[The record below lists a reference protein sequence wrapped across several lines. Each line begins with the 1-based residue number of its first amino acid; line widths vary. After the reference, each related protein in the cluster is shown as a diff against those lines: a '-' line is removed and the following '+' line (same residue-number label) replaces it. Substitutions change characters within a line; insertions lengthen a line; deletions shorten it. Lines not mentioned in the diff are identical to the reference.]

1 MKKNL
6 LMWDQTLFKDIEV
19 FDIDYVPEQFEY
31 RDEQIQ
37 ELAYAV
43 RPALAGGRILNT
55 VCRGVPGTGK
65 TTSVK
70 KLFEEIA
77 GTTKKVVPIHI
88 NCQIDGS
95 EYAIFSRI
103 YTKLTKNRQ
112 PPSGTSFKMLFDMIA
127 KYIENEEITPVVCLD
142 DANYLVYEKE
152 LNKVLYALLRSH
164 ETYEHVR
171 FGVIVIIS
179 DPDVDLERTLDAR
192 VASVFR
198 PQIIHFA
205 PYTASEIAGILSQRV
220 MQGLYPNVLS
230 ADLLDRIVDRTMKC
244 GDIRIGLDLIKR
256 SVMNAERAARM
267 NVTDDDVTQA
277 FSISRDLRLVELV
290 RVLSADE
297 ANVLF
302 RLAEMTNDADI
313 ITTRSVHTSLGEKAT
328 GYTRYVQ
335 IIEKLDHLRLVTL
348 SYQNSGSGRIRI
360 ISLRYDPK
368 RVLALRK
375 GQTGCNANT

>member
-43 RPALAGGRILNT
+43 LPALAGGRILNT
-55 VCRGVPGTGK
+55 VCCGVPGTGK

-70 KLFEEIA
+70 KLFEEIS
-77 GTTKKVVPIHI
+77 GTTKKIVPIHI

-103 YTKLTKNRQ
+103 YTKLTKNRL
-112 PPSGTSFKMLFDMIA
+112 PPSGTSFKMLFDRIA
-127 KYIENEEITPVVCLD
+127 KYIEQEEITPVICLD

-171 FGVIVIIS
+171 IGVIVIIS
-179 DPDVDLERTLDAR
+179 DPDVDLATSLDAR

-205 PYTASEIAGILSQRV
+205 TYTAAEIAGILSQRV
-220 MQGLYPNVLS
+220 MQGLYPNVLGS
-230 ADLLDRIVDRTMKC
+230 ELFDRIVDWTMKC

-256 SVMNAERAARM
+256 SVMNAEKAARM
-267 NVTDDDVTQA
+267 NITDDDVTQA
-277 FSISRDLRLVELV
+277 FSVSRDLRLAELV
-290 RVLSADE
+290 RVLSTDE
-297 ANVLF
+297 TNVLF
-302 RLAEMTNDADI
+302 QLAEMTNDADI
-313 ITTRSVHTSLGEKAT
+313 VTTKAVHTALGEKAT

-348 SYQNSGSGRIRI
+348 TYQNTGNGRTRI

-368 RVLALRK
+368 RVLTYRK
-375 GQTGCNANT
+375 NPTGCKSNS

>member
-70 KLFEEIA
+70 KLFEEIE
-77 GTTKKVVPIHI
+77 GTTKKIIPIHI

-112 PPSGTSFKMLFDMIA
+112 PPTGTSFKMLFDMIA
-127 KYIENEEITPVVCLD
+127 KYIENESVVPIICLD

-164 ETYEHVR
+164 EAYENVR
-171 FGVIVIIS
+171 IGVIVIIS
-179 DPDVDLERTLDAR
+179 DPDVDLESSLDAR

-205 PYTASEIAGILSQRV
+205 PYTASEVAGILSQRV
-220 MQGLYPNVLS
+220 VQGLYPNVL
-230 ADLLDRIVDRTMKC
+230 ANELFDRIVDRTMKC

-256 SVMNAERAARM
+256 SVMSAEKSARM
-267 NVTDDDVTQA
+267 NVSDDDVTAA
-277 FSISRDLRLVELV
+277 FSVSRDLRLADIV
-290 RVLSADE
+290 RVLSDDE
-297 ANVLF
+297 AAVLF
-302 RLAEMTNDADI
+302 QLAEMTNDADI
-313 ITTRSVHTSLGEKAT
+313 VTTKEVHTALGERAT
-328 GYTRYVQ
+328 GYTTFVQ

-348 SYQNSGSGRIRI
+348 SYQNAGKGRLRI

-368 RVLALRK
+368 RVLAFRK
-375 GQTGCNANT
+375 VQSGCKP

>member
-37 ELAYAV
+37 ELAYAI
-43 RPALAGGRILNT
+43 RPALAGGRILTT

-70 KLFEEIA
+70 KLFEEIV
-77 GTTKKVVPIHI
+77 GTTKKIVPIHL
-88 NCQIDGS
+88 NCQIDSS

-112 PPSGTSFKMLFDMIA
+112 PPTGTSFKLLFDMIA
-127 KYIENEEITPVVCLD
+127 KYIENENVVPVICLD

-152 LNKVLYALLRSH
+152 LNKILYAFLRSH
-164 ETYEHVR
+164 ETYEHVKI
-171 FGVIVIIS
+171 GVIVIIS
-179 DPDVDLERTLDAR
+179 DPDVDLERSLDAR

-230 ADLLDRIVDRTMKC
+230 DELFDRIVDRTTKC

-256 SVMNAERAARM
+256 SVMNAEKAARM

-277 FSISRDLRLVELV
+277 FSISHDLRLAELV
-290 RVLSADE
+290 RVLSAEE
-297 ANVLF
+297 ADVLF
-302 RLAEMTNDADI
+302 QLAEMTNDADI
-313 ITTRSVHTSLGEKAT
+313 ITTKAVHTALGGKAM
-328 GYTRYVQ
+328 GYTRFVQ
-335 IIEKLDHLRLVTL
+335 TIEKLDHLRLVTL
-348 SYQNSGSGRIRI
+348 TYQNAGKGRIRM

-368 RVLALRK
+368 QVLSLRK
-375 GQTGCNANT
+375 NHTSCKANT

>member
-70 KLFEEIA
+70 KLFEEIS
-77 GTTKKVVPIHI
+77 GTTKKIVPIHI

-127 KYIENEEITPVVCLD
+127 KYIEKENVTPIVCLD

-171 FGVIVIIS
+171 IGVIVVIS
-179 DPDVDLERTLDAR
+179 DPDVDLERSLDAR

-220 MQGLYPNVLS
+220 LQGLYPNVLGS
-230 ADLLDRIVDRTMKC
+230 ELLDRIVDRTMRC

-256 SVMNAERAARM
+256 SVMNAEKAARTS
-267 NVTDDDVTQA
+267 VTDEDVTDA
-277 FSISRDLRLVELV
+277 FSVSRDLRLAELI
-290 RVLSADE
+290 RVLSDDE

-302 RLAEMTNDADI
+302 QLAEMTNDTDI
-313 ITTRSVHTSLGEKAT
+313 VTTKSVHTALGKKAT

-335 IIEKLDHLRLVTL
+335 ILEKLDHLRLVTL
-348 SYQNSGSGRIRI
+348 SYQNTGSGRIRI

-368 RVLALRK
+368 RVLSFRK
-375 GQTGCNANT
+375 VETGCKANS

>member
-6 LMWDQTLFKDIEV
+6 LMWDQTLFRDIEV

-77 GTTKKVVPIHI
+77 GTTKKIVPIHI

-127 KYIENEEITPVVCLD
+127 KYIENEEITPIICLD

-171 FGVIVIIS
+171 IGVIIIIS
-179 DPDVDLERTLDAR
+179 DPDVDLERSLDAR

-198 PQIIHFA
+198 PQTIHFA
-205 PYTASEIAGILSQRV
+205 PYTASEVAGILSQRV
-220 MQGLYPNVLS
+220 MQGLYSNVLS
-230 ADLLDRIVDRTMKC
+230 SDLLDRIVDRTMKC

-256 SVMNAERAARM
+256 SVMNAEKTARM
-267 NVTDDDVTQA
+267 NVTDDDVTKA
-277 FSISRDLRLVELV
+277 FSISRDLRLAELV
-290 RVLSADE
+290 RVLSVDE

-302 RLAEMTNDADI
+302 QVAEMTNSTDI
-313 ITTRSVHTSLGEKAT
+313 ITTKSVHSSLGEKAT

-348 SYQNSGSGRIRI
+348 TYQNAGNGRTRI

-368 RVLALRK
+368 RVLALQK
-375 GQTGCNANT
+375 NQTGCNVNS

>member
-43 RPALAGGRILNT
+43 RPALAGGRVLNT

-70 KLFEEIA
+70 KLFEEIE
-77 GTTKKVVPIHI
+77 GTTKKIIPIHI

-103 YTKLTKNRQ
+103 YTRLTKNRQ
-112 PPSGTSFKMLFDMIA
+112 PPTGTSFKMLFDMIA
-127 KYIENEEITPVVCLD
+127 KYIENESVIPLICLD
-142 DANYLVYEKE
+142 DANYLVYDKE
-152 LNKVLYALLRSH
+152 LNRVLYPLLRSH
-164 ETYEHVR
+164 EAYENVR
-171 FGVIVIIS
+171 IGVIVIIS
-179 DPDVDLERTLDAR
+179 DPDVDLEAALDAR
-192 VASVFR
+192 VSSVFR

-205 PYTASEIAGILSQRV
+205 PYTASEVAGILSQRV
-220 MQGLYPNVLS
+220 VQGLYPNVLGGE
-230 ADLLDRIVDRTMKC
+230 LFDRIVDRTMRC

-256 SVMNAERAARM
+256 SVMNAEKSARM
-267 NVTDDDVTQA
+267 TVSDGDVTAA
-277 FSISRDLRLVELV
+277 FSISRDLRLADLV
-290 RVLSADE
+290 RVLSEEEAD
-297 ANVLF
+297 VLF
-302 RLAEMTNDADI
+302 KLAEMTNDADI
-313 ITTRSVHTSLGEKAT
+313 VTTKEVHTALGEKAT
-328 GYTRYVQ
+328 GYTRFVQ

-348 SYQNSGSGRIRI
+348 TYQNAGKGRMRI

-368 RVLALRK
+368 RVLTFRK
-375 GQTGCNANT
+375 GRGDCRANT